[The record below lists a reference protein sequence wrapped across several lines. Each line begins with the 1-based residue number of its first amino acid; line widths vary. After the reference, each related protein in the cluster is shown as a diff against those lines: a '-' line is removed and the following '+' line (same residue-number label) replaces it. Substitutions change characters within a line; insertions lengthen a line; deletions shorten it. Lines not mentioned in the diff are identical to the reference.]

1 MARSVEKEN
10 VYDGSYVVKKSRKH
24 NILAFILCVLI
35 AFTIWLYATNKN
47 SEEEKELKDNIT
59 DATQTAEVSESAS
72 EG

>member
-24 NILAFILCVLI
+24 NILAFILCVLV
-35 AFTIWLYATNKN
+35 AFTLWLYATNKN
-47 SEEEKELKDNIT
+47 SEEKELKDNMADT
-59 DATQTAEVSESAS
+59 AQTAESVTSAS

>member
-24 NILAFILCVLI
+24 KKLAFVLCVLV

-47 SEEEKELKDNIT
+47 SEEKELKDNIADT
-59 DATQTAEVSESAS
+59 AQTAEVSDSAS

>member
-24 NILAFILCVLI
+24 NILAFILCVLV
-35 AFTIWLYATNKN
+35 AFTIWLYATNEE
-47 SEEEKELKDNIT
+47 SEEEKELKDNIA
-59 DATQTAEVSESAS
+59 DATQVAEVSDSAS